1 MIGFFIA
8 IATVVLLIVLICYI
22 SIEIYA
28 LNRVF
33 GDIEEV
39 PQREYFLVLG
49 TGPTRK
55 DGHPNRYFTYRMDA
69 AAALYHRRKVS
80 RFILSG
86 DKHEDYDEPAAMQN
100 ALAERSIPAEACILD
115 GKGFDTIDS
124 ILHARDLSGCN
135 SYIIV
140 SQDFH
145 CERAVFLAGSL
156 GVKAI
161 AFTADEVEPFW
172 KSKTKVREIRPV

>member
-1 MIGFFIA
+1 MKIITNMIGFFIA

-33 GDIEEV
+33 GDIEVV

-86 DKHEDYDEPAAMQN
+86 DKHEDYDEPAA
-100 ALAERSIPAEACILD
+100 ACILD